1 MRGAIH
7 LEANMFD
14 PATHSAV
21 GRPGLTINQ
30 IKVGDVA
37 AFGKTLTEA
46 DVYQFS
52 GIIGNFNPIHVNKE
66 FCKKIALGERVV
78 PSMLVASMVS
88 TLLGTQLPGNGTV
101 HVSQE
106 MEFLKPV
113 FIGDTVTCHLEATC
127 IDGKK
132 HRVWFDIAVV
142 NQKGEIVA
150 RGETEAIP
158 PLLHEGNS

>member
-1 MRGAIH
+1 
-7 LEANMFD
+7 MFD
-14 PATHSAV
+14 PASQHCA
-21 GRPGLTINQ
+21 GRAGLTINQ

-46 DVYQFS
+46 DAYQFS

-66 FCKKIALGERVV
+66 FCTKIALGERVV

-88 TLLGTQLPGNGTV
+88 TILGTQLPGNGTV

-127 IDGKK
+127 VDGKK
-132 HRVWFDIAVV
+132 HRVWFDIACV
-142 NQKGEIVA
+142 NQKGEVVA

-158 PLLHEGNS
+158 PLVQDGSN